1 MSRKKRK
8 DKTYAKSDNTRKKGN
23 RQGMRYDNDYADD
36 DDDEYREIESR
47 RESQRTLAPRRTR
60 SKTRKAKNKDEVIE
74 ILDSSSEEE
83 SSDEEEVLSP
93 KHNERNQFV
102 EVSCHIAVGLVSF
115 YTHFISTGAI
125 SFPSPAEC
133 NKASLRS

>member
-102 EVSCHIAVGLVSF
+102 EVSCHIADWTRFFLHTLYLNWRNIF
-115 YTHFISTGAI
+115 
-125 SFPSPAEC
+125 
-133 NKASLRS
+133 SLSSRVQQSLPP